1 MPNGQPPLQVSLPGW
16 DDAVHIV
23 PERLMS
29 PGERGR
35 RTGERIRRINASPQ
49 PEIVSAAQ
57 DVLGAY
63 DDIQDAFVT
72 LAVAAR
78 LGARFYPPAERI
90 ASWLAGGADILN
102 AGQSFQTLATLTK
115 RDKRNAAS
123 RFARLPNT
131 YKRRLAETI
140 RTRRFGLR
148 ATEILQVA
156 QTSDTIVGVG
166 LSLGAIMAFPFQA
179 SSLAVTGGE
188 LRVQPLPTDRALMKE
203 YLGPWQNSI
212 QLRSNPPLRL
222 QVEEATARIL
232 PERRQE
238 INYLL
243 GEIASSL
250 GRPISLDEALTLPV
264 KERPEVPHRFIR
276 RIRRLAELG
285 DAIRPADLQ
294 RELDQDATITMPAL
308 FGVLDIAAH
317 IFPPPT
323 GYEAIELI
331 RAHSATLRPQ
341 LLPSNDQA
349 LWIAAAAGEIDPAV
363 LNQILFMPAAA
374 AMRAAAKVLKAWK
387 WIAPAKDDLTDEE
400 HLAML
405 AALNLAWQIAG
416 PIFGVFDYTAAEI
429 PADDLDRGRITA
441 TESLNTWGARLT
453 DSAMRDVAQQLVSDT
468 ARLMLTYL
476 EAPGMKIAESLDP
489 MAAATVRLVE
499 LGAVG
504 KSGRPLGGSRIDANA
519 LPLVLGWEIYDQ
531 LTEVDRQL
539 LHDAFSPGSPTAAP
553 PEMIH

>member
-1 MPNGQPPLQVSLPGW
+1 
-16 DDAVHIV
+16 
-23 PERLMS
+23 MS

-222 QVEEATARIL
+222 QVEQATARVL

-453 DSAMRDVAQQLVSDT
+453 DSAMRDVTQQLVSDT